1 MADARKQAVSL
12 RVSIS
17 DLRRVKKLA
26 QRLGARDSDVI
37 RFALKTMLARLAPLC
52 DNSVRGRA
60 LVPVFIEA
68 GSDLFHHFD
77 LDTARLDEI
86 VNDGAT
92 KEQQVESDDLHRIAI
107 ASMQQSY
114 TKLRLNKMP
123 PGPTSE
129 GEAPPLDD
137 PLNGPLR
144 GYLYSKYVDVDTT
157 SDAASSK

>member
-92 KEQQVESDDLHRIAI
+92 KEQEVESDDLQRIAI
-107 ASMQQSY
+107 AGMQQSY
-114 TKLRLNKMP
+114 AKLRLSKT
-123 PGPTSE
+123 PGPASE
-129 GEAPPLDD
+129 REAPPLDD
-137 PLNGPLR
+137 PLHGPLR
-144 GYLYSKYVDVDTT
+144 GYLYSKYVDVETT